1 MTDKFDRVF
10 QQPEAPDY
18 PATCNECGAEGTNE
32 SLEGHVC
39 YDVEQERVKFQ
50 KELADAMVRAGAK
63 EIELPAPRAGERDEW
78 RILETVTRTSVI
90 NQRGENVAV
99 GMGRGARQ
107 RREHAEQ
114 IVSDHNQHATL
125 IEQRQWLIETLRDE
139 ITALETWKKARGL
152 PVDVADGITISL
164 SKLAAT
170 LATIEREG
178 EA

>member
-1 MTDKFDRVF
+1 MTDEFDRVF
-10 QQPEAPDY
+10 QQLEAPDY
-18 PATCNECGAEGTNE
+18 PATCDHCGAQGTNA
-32 SLEGHVC
+32 SMEGHVC

-125 IEQRQWLIETLRDE
+125 VEQRDRLV
-139 ITALETWKKARGL
+139 TALREYVTDRCNCYQGTQCQNCETKAL
-152 PVDVADGITISL
+152 
-164 SKLAAT
+164 
-170 LATIEREG
+170 LATIEQEG